1 MHLKADKLFQWLHA
15 VSLKCLLRRVCEI
28 LQTSFAK
35 QLAIAA
41 AQQLSEGF
49 GKHAHL
55 SVAQLEWWQHRV
67 SGNTRF
73 DIASVLCWQ
82 VVEQQMPALKQ
93 QVMELAVTG
102 AAFTL
107 LQQSEAME
115 QLLFYT
121 RIFARFAPA
130 QKVRTRQGW
139 FFSVY
144 KTA

>member
-1 MHLKADKLFQWLHA
+1 MK
-15 VSLKCLLRRVCEI
+15 
-28 LQTSFAK
+28 QTN
-35 QLAIAA
+35 
-41 AQQLSEGF
+41 
-49 GKHAHL
+49 
-55 SVAQLEWWQHRV
+55 WWQQRV

-73 DIASVLCWQ
+73 EIASVLWWQ
-82 VVEQQMPALKQ
+82 VVEQQMPALEQ